1 MLFVPWILIGCALA
15 SMWVWRYASISLLAE
30 QPVPDKMLMAY
41 QLPGSL
47 DSFGLGMLGAAL
59 YVHRERLRLHRIS
72 PARLSA
78 IAVCSL
84 AVMVSAIFWMHIHHM
99 DYWEHSLIF
108 YTWTTIFSMAVVALL
123 LAGMGGCRLAGI
135 LFANR
140 FMVFFGVVSYS
151 VYLWHFPVMEWLM
164 HSSLITGLEGYRLPR
179 LLGLASILTL
189 LAASFSY
196 VLVERPFMRLRRTA
210 SP

>member
-84 AVMVSAIFWMHIHHM
+84 TVMVSAIFWMRIHI
-99 DYWEHSLIF
+99 
-108 YTWTTIFSMAVVALL
+108 WTTGS
-123 LAGMGGCRLAGI
+123 
-135 LFANR
+135 
-140 FMVFFGVVSYS
+140 
-151 VYLWHFPVMEWLM
+151 
-164 HSSLITGLEGYRLPR
+164 
-179 LLGLASILTL
+179 
-189 LAASFSY
+189 
-196 VLVERPFMRLRRTA
+196 TA
-210 SP
+210 